1 MIKFPLWTQRLSSSS
16 FSHAHICFL
25 YKIISYLNL
34 TDILTWILLIPKA
47 FLFASCCNLLARFHV
62 WDLNLSLMKEIPWQC
77 LHVYKVYPEENF
89 LDSTHCNN
97 TFSFLFLFYP
107 LNVKIEQIRLKK
119 ESCQHAV
126 PKKNPLG
133 CSTRWF
139 VCFFIIILS
148 KTKYCNSIF
157 FSHFFFLIWKT
168 KIADPL

>member
-47 FLFASCCNLLARFHV
+47 FLFSSCCNLLARFHV
-62 WDLNLSLMKEIPWQC
+62 WDLNLSSMKEISWQC
-77 LHVYKVYPEENF
+77 LHVYKVYPEKR
-89 LDSTHCNN
+89 
-97 TFSFLFLFYP
+97 TFWTVLIVIILLLFYFYFIP

-139 VCFFIIILS
+139 VCLFIIILS
-148 KTKYCNSIF
+148 KTEYCDSIF
-157 FSHFFFLIWKT
+157 FSHFFF
-168 KIADPL
+168 